1 MQSIIKNKKAFHDY
15 TILEKYEAGI
25 VLKGSEIK
33 AIREK
38 RVNIKD
44 SFVRFIKGELFL
56 LNAHI
61 SILSTTNA
69 YYRHEEDGSRK
80 LLLHKKELNKL
91 FIKVH
96 KDGMTIVPLEL
107 YLNNKNILKARIA
120 LAKGKALHDKR
131 EDMKKK
137 TMQREMQQTLKNYKI
152 N

>member
-69 YYRHEEDGSRK
+69 HYRHEEDGSRK

-91 FIKVH
+91 FVKVH

-137 TMQREMQQTLKNYKI
+137 TIQRRYKTLSHKYQK
-152 N
+152 

>member
-69 YYRHEEDGSRK
+69 HYRHEEDGSRK

-137 TMQREMQQTLKNYKI
+137 TMQREMQQTLKNY
-152 N
+152 

>member
-61 SILSTTNA
+61 SILSTT
-69 YYRHEEDGSRK
+69 
-80 LLLHKKELNKL
+80 
-91 FIKVH
+91 
-96 KDGMTIVPLEL
+96 
-107 YLNNKNILKARIA
+107 
-120 LAKGKALHDKR
+120 
-131 EDMKKK
+131 
-137 TMQREMQQTLKNYKI
+137 
-152 N
+152 

>member
-69 YYRHEEDGSRK
+69 HYRHEEDGSRK

-91 FIKVH
+91 FVKVH

-137 TMQREMQQTLKNYKI
+137 TMQREMQQSLKNY
-152 N
+152 

>member
-69 YYRHEEDGSRK
+69 HYRHEEDGSRK

-91 FIKVH
+91 FVKVH

-120 LAKGKALHDKR
+120 LARGKALHDKR

-137 TMQREMQQTLKNYKI
+137 TMQREMQQTLKNY
-152 N
+152 

>member
-69 YYRHEEDGSRK
+69 HYRHEEDGSRK

-91 FIKVH
+91 FVKVH

-137 TMQREMQQTLKNYKI
+137 TMQREMQQTLKNY
-152 N
+152 